1 MKKDLIPKDIE
12 NIKKRYTYT
21 IYDGY
26 CRSFNDLNYSCFCFY
41 LEDLKIEEEFELLRQ
56 KIEKKYIEKSDK
68 AEYDLN
74 IQLLNDILSKYA
86 TIKND
91 AKSTFE
97 FSDSLIKQIE
107 GDYKNNSK
115 NVSLTMYRNLC
126 KDIMQSAVKEYIK
139 CEKTLLLL
147 IDKFKNIKV

>member
-26 CRSFNDLNYSCFCFY
+26 YRSFNDLNYSCFCFY

-74 IQLLNDILSKYA
+74 IQLLNDILSQYA

-107 GDYKNNSK
+107 GEYKNNSK